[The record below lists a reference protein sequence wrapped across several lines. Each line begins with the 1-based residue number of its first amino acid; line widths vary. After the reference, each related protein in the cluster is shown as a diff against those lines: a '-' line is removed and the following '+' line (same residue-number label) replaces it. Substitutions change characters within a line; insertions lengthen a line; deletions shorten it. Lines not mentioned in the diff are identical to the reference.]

1 MPPSGFTLVEV
12 LVALAIS
19 AITLLSGLKLFQ
31 ATTEGLR
38 DSRLRSYAFACI
50 DNYIVRIRVQPH
62 LRNLG
67 AQTLDCAR
75 DEVNFRI
82 ALEIS
87 QTAHPNFRR
96 LEARAY
102 LKGSARNQH
111 LAERIAFIPVNF

>member
-1 MPPSGFTLVEV
+1 MPPRGFTLVEV

-31 ATTEGLR
+31 STTESLR
-38 DSRLRSYAFACI
+38 DSRIRTSAFACI
-50 DNYIVRIRVQPH
+50 DNQIVRIRVQPH

-67 AQTLDCAR
+67 TQTLECEYDQ
-75 DEVNFRI
+75 VGFRI

-102 LKGSARNQH
+102 LKGPALNQQ